1 MKTDFDKYISDQVQN
16 IEENLQVG
24 NWEKFQTD
32 YARHRRVKMVRLI
45 TPAVA
50 AAAAIIVLLF
60 SVSNNIDNRP
70 LLLRNNYPLIA
81 DNTPTI
87 HVEIPALRKDFKP
100 LRERKNHEPTLS
112 DNYFSADSQPQ
123 IDTDALIREKS
134 EPDKFEHATKKDSI
148 HQPIPSYDYF
158 ETNNATAYIPP
169 KDSPK
174 LSIGVSGGQGLAGY
188 NQVDL
193 PIGAFQYRTSYAE
206 ENPRGGISHE
216 QPRDSI
222 LMEKPVDNFSH
233 NNNIE
238 EINYKHRPP
247 ITFGISLGINFTQRL
262 ALITGLDY
270 SLYLSEKVI
279 SYTDKLSNEI
289 QQQQLHYLGL
299 PLRLNYT
306 IYSKNSFEWYAG
318 GGVKVE
324 KCIYAK
330 SGTTVLKESNFLL
343 SVLLTTGIQY
353 KITRNFS
360 IYCEPYCS
368 HLFSDTRLPSY
379 RSENPLEISA
389 KLGIRVNL

>member
-1 MKTDFDKYISDQVQN
+1 MKTDFDKYISDQIQN

-32 YARHRRVKMVRLI
+32 YARHRRVKTVRFI
-45 TPAVA
+45 IPVVA
-50 AAAAIIVLLF
+50 AAAAIIILLL
-60 SVSNNIDNRP
+60 SITDNIDNRP
-70 LLLRNNYPLIA
+70 LQIRNNYLLIA
-81 DNTPTI
+81 ENTPTI
-87 HVEIPALRKDFKP
+87 STEIPAFRKIFMPSLK
-100 LRERKNHEPTLS
+100 REHHEPTIS
-112 DNYFSADSQPQ
+112 DNLHITDSQQQ
-123 IDTDALIREKS
+123 IDTDTLIREKS
-134 EPDKFEHATKKDSI
+134 ESEKFEPPTKRDTTYQS
-148 HQPIPSYDYF
+148 IPSYDYF

-169 KDSPK
+169 KSSPK
-174 LSIGVSGGQGLAGY
+174 LSIGVSGGPGLSSLGLI
-188 NQVDL
+188 NE
-193 PIGAFQYRTSYAE
+193 PIGIYHLRTAPPTE
-206 ENPRGGISHE
+206 RPREDSDLGNT
-216 QPRDSI
+216 RDSI
-222 LMEKPVDNFSH
+222 LMEKPVDNIVAGK
-233 NNNIE
+233 IE
-238 EINYKHRPP
+238 EVSYKHKPP

-279 SYTDKLSNEI
+279 SYSDKISSEI
-289 QQQQLHYLGL
+289 QQLHYLGL

-343 SVLLTTGIQY
+343 SGLLTTGIQY
-353 KITRNFS
+353 NITRNFS

-368 HLFSDTRLPSY
+368 YLFSDTRLSSY
-379 RSENPLEISA
+379 RSENPFEISA